1 MFQYVNIGEQSGTGL
16 QKILSGW
23 ASNHWRKPLIREELE
38 PNNRTI
44 LELHMLDLFDGG
56 VLDCLRAYYK
66 EKFDSLDRTAQ
77 LALAITFSEGRLTH
91 SRLCELSSAHPSDV
105 SKMLRHL
112 VEKDFLTLTG
122 MGRGAVYRWSQMSAS
137 NPDDVFGSVSS
148 TSTDPSSTISD
159 RSSTINN
166 RSSTISGNNTL
177 SREEANVENRD
188 NMGRLIAA
196 PYSRPFV
203 DSLEMLHPAFL
214 AKLQAVAIEP
224 RTKKRMDREALKAV
238 IVDLCEGHFI
248 TIHTLA
254 KILDRNERSL
264 RQDYLAFLCKEKKLR
279 RAFPDTPNHEKQA
292 YTKA

>member
-1 MFQYVNIGEQSGTGL
+1 
-16 QKILSGW
+16 
-23 ASNHWRKPLIREELE
+23 
-38 PNNRTI
+38 
-44 LELHMLDLFDGG
+44 MLDLFDGG
-56 VLDCLRAYYK
+56 VLDFLRAYYK
-66 EKFDSLDRTAQ
+66 EKFESLERTAQ
-77 LALAITFSEGRLTH
+77 LALAITLSEGRLTH

-105 SKMLRHL
+105 SKMLRYL

-122 MGRGAVYRWSQMSAS
+122 IGRGAVYRWSQMSAT
-137 NPDDVFGSVSS
+137 NPDDVFGSISS
-148 TSTDPSSTISD
+148 TSTDPRSTISDRSSTISD
-159 RSSTINN
+159 RSSTISD
-166 RSSTISGNNTL
+166 RSSTISGNN
-177 SREEANVENRD
+177 SISNDEANAENRD
-188 NMGRLIAA
+188 DMGRLIAA

-203 DSLEMLHPAFL
+203 DSLEALKPAFL
-214 AKLQAVAIEP
+214 AKLQAVASEP